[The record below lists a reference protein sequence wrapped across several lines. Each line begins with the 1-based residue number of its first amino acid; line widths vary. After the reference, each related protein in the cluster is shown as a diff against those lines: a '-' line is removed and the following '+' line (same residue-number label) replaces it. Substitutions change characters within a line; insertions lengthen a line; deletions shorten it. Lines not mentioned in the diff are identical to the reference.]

1 MESAWRVNNMFG
13 TGRKGDYSRYLA
25 EFKTG
30 EEKQKAADQ
39 SMKAYEACQ
48 DPITFIFSILDKDLI
63 AYEKAKINLLPT
75 HPIRLGL
82 ALNFSV
88 LYYEILNSPDRACY
102 LAKQAFDLA
111 VAEQDNSSEEPHED
125 SALIIQ
131 LLRDNLRLWTSK
143 LPPEDEE
150 TKLYCNSSGYYNATN
165 EIQES

>member
-1 MESAWRVNNMFG
+1 MVNEKVSYFSPNSQRKSSAM
-13 TGRKGDYSRYLA
+13 
-25 EFKTG
+25 
-30 EEKQKAADQ
+30 
-39 SMKAYEACQ
+39 M
-48 DPITFIFSILDKDLI
+48 I

-88 LYYEILNSPDRACY
+88 LYYEILNSPNRACY

-143 LPPEDEE
+143 LPPEDQE
-150 TKLYCNSSGYYNATN
+150 TKLYCNCSGYYNTTN